1 MILNICYISYIN
13 SYLFDI
19 YIMKEKVEVLIAQFN
34 SVVGDL
40 EGNTNRIINIIKKN
54 RSLNSKKIIIFPELA
69 LCGYSPEDLLLR
81 KDFSHAI
88 ENSINTIKDNIENNE
103 YLVLGAPNYSK
114 NMVYLTKKDI
124 FQMEIKIS

>member
-40 EGNTNRIINIIKKN
+40 EGNTNRIINIIK
-54 RSLNSKKIIIFPELA
+54 
-69 LCGYSPEDLLLR
+69 
-81 KDFSHAI
+81 
-88 ENSINTIKDNIENNE
+88 
-103 YLVLGAPNYSK
+103 NYDRFK
-114 NMVYLTKKDI
+114 
-124 FQMEIKIS
+124 

>member
-40 EGNTNRIINIIKKN
+40 EGNTNRIINIIKQN
-54 RSLNSKKIIIFPELA
+54 RSLNSKKIIIFPDLA
-69 LCGYSPEDLLLR
+69 LCGY
-81 KDFSHAI
+81 
-88 ENSINTIKDNIENNE
+88 
-103 YLVLGAPNYSK
+103 
-114 NMVYLTKKDI
+114 
-124 FQMEIKIS
+124 

>member
-19 YIMKEKVEVLIAQFN
+19 YIMKEKVEVLICLFN

-40 EGNTNRIINIIKKN
+40 EGNTNRIINIIKQN

-69 LCGYSPEDLLLR
+69 L
-81 KDFSHAI
+81 
-88 ENSINTIKDNIENNE
+88 
-103 YLVLGAPNYSK
+103 
-114 NMVYLTKKDI
+114 
-124 FQMEIKIS
+124 

>member
-40 EGNTNRIINIIKKN
+40 EGNTNRIINIIKQN
-54 RSLNSKKIIIFPELA
+54 RALNSKKIIIFTEL
-69 LCGYSPEDLLLR
+69 
-81 KDFSHAI
+81 I
-88 ENSINTIKDNIENNE
+88 
-103 YLVLGAPNYSK
+103 LGK
-114 NMVYLTKKDI
+114 L
-124 FQMEIKIS
+124 

>member
-40 EGNTNRIINIIKKN
+40 EGNTNRIINIIKQN

-69 LCGYSPEDLLLR
+69 FVWLFTRGSSLEKRL
-81 KDFSHAI
+81 FSC
-88 ENSINTIKDNIENNE
+88 N
-103 YLVLGAPNYSK
+103 
-114 NMVYLTKKDI
+114 
-124 FQMEIKIS
+124 